1 MKLMIIVY
9 LTRKLKHLMLLALCI
24 PIIVGIVSISSS
36 LSSHTFSSSSPSPSY
51 YAYAKEQ
58 IGNPLVYHLSSDEPW
73 RATVAISDATTML
86 KLGHNVTLLLS
97 IEGVQI
103 GVKHLHHYLGLD
115 MLTTK
120 VTNFI
125 DDGGRVIIC
134 EVCLRIAGY
143 NNSDIIDRAIIGKP
157 DIMSNLLSKA
167 TVIDY

>member
-1 MKLMIIVY
+1 MKDHTRNLVLM
-9 LTRKLKHLMLLALCI
+9 MLSL
-24 PIIVGIVSISSS
+24 SISTLGILNILSLS
-36 LSSHTFSSSSPSPSY
+36 LSSSPFSSPH
-51 YAYAKEQ
+51 YAYAKNQ

-86 KLGHNVTLLLS
+86 KLRHNVTLLLS
-97 IEGVQI
+97 VEGVQI
-103 GVKHLHHYLGLD
+103 GVKHPHHYLGLD
-115 MLTTK
+115 MLTRN
-120 VTNFI
+120 VTQFI
-125 DDGGRVIIC
+125 ADGGRVIIC

>member
-1 MKLMIIVY
+1 
-9 LTRKLKHLMLLALCI
+9 ML
-24 PIIVGIVSISSS
+24 
-36 LSSHTFSSSSPSPSY
+36 
-51 YAYAKEQ
+51 
-58 IGNPLVYHLSSDEPW
+58 N
-73 RATVAISDATTML
+73 
-86 KLGHNVTLLLS
+86 LGHNVTLLLS

-103 GVKHLHHYLGLD
+103 GVKHPHHYLGLD
-115 MLTTK
+115 MLTRN